1 MGKKIVFVDDSA
13 TVLMSADMACDELV
27 KKGVIEIFTYNNPL
41 KFLNDLESGKVS
53 YDLLICDVNMP
64 QMNGLE
70 LIHKVKQMPEF
81 KSKFAVALT
90 TENSPEIKELG
101 KKIGLNGWLSKPFT
115 NEKLIVSISKI
126 LRI

>member
-13 TVLMSADMACDELV
+13 TILMSADMACDELV
-27 KKGVIEIFTYNNPL
+27 KKGIIEIFTYNNPI
-41 KFLNDLESGKVS
+41 KFLNDIGDGKVT

-70 LIHKVKQMPEF
+70 LIHKVKQMPDF
-81 KSKFAVALT
+81 KSKLAVALT
-90 TENSPEIKELG
+90 TESSQEMKELG

-115 NEKLIVSISKI
+115 NEKLVASISKI